1 MSPRFQWWYP
11 NLVEWLMRK
20 ANDSVWYFR
29 TSALLLT
36 TVHPQLFTTVHCSPR
51 EPSEQKHFA
60 VPNWWHQQG
69 IWEDLRALKITGN
82 YYMECYLN
90 SIIWDSIDIFLSDQP
105 YCALEVRIPLVAPVR
120 ANSEHFSSLRDR
132 PRKTKP
138 LISKSIACLL
148 LSLEFHFH
156 VWRIILSLTLATS
169 RERGLPN
176 LEWPCLL
183 GLKPLP

>member
-1 MSPRFQWWYP
+1 MWDLRCYLPKSFGLVFTHFKIMSPRFQWWYP

-69 IWEDLRALKITGN
+69 IWENLRALKITGN

-90 SIIWDSIDIFLSDQP
+90 SIIWDSIDIFLPFWPTLLCIRSQNP
-105 YCALEVRIPLVAPVR
+105 SRCPSESQLWTFFFLERQ
-120 ANSEHFSSLRDR
+120 
-132 PRKTKP
+132 T
-138 LISKSIACLL
+138 
-148 LSLEFHFH
+148 
-156 VWRIILSLTLATS
+156 
-169 RERGLPN
+169 
-176 LEWPCLL
+176 
-183 GLKPLP
+183 